1 MLAFQAQVVTGL
13 ASAAGYLVLAVILF
27 SRTKFKDWTAKITA
41 IYILLSAAWSVG
53 QALAVWQGL
62 APAAPLLGAEIAIDL
77 MWVLPTLI
85 LILTLQFLER
95 PGLKWAALLG
105 GVWVVLA
112 LLARLN
118 TLGLQD
124 TLLRLR
130 FGETPQAALNTVRIL
145 SWASLT
151 ASALALTVTDYVR
164 TKRPLHRNRIM
175 FWLIALFLT
184 QLGEGLTLIPPVIL
198 DTPQIGLSVRLLGVS
213 LLMVAVTSYH
223 LPNLR
228 SAARRSLAGFLLT
241 LVSGALYLGSFL
253 LGSSLLFRGAAT
265 DELAA
270 ALIAVVALGIA

>member
-1 MLAFQAQVVTGL
+1 M
-13 ASAAGYLVLAVILF
+13 F

-151 ASALALTVTDYVR
+151 ASA
-164 TKRPLHRNRIM
+164 
-175 FWLIALFLT
+175 
-184 QLGEGLTLIPPVIL
+184 
-198 DTPQIGLSVRLLGVS
+198 
-213 LLMVAVTSYH
+213 
-223 LPNLR
+223 
-228 SAARRSLAGFLLT
+228 
-241 LVSGALYLGSFL
+241 
-253 LGSSLLFRGAAT
+253 
-265 DELAA
+265 
-270 ALIAVVALGIA
+270 